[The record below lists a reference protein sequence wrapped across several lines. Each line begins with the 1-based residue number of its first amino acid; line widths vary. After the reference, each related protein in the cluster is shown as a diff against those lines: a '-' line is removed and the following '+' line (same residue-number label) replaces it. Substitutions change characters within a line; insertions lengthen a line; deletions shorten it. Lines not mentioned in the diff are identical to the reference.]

1 MRKIKTQDVF
11 KLARIIRISGA
22 KNELAEILRASQNG
36 NNGDARKVGVDLIM
50 TLVSV
55 CGEEEV
61 EKMLYELIGGI
72 AEKKPTDIMDLDL
85 DELIELFKEIG
96 EQNNLSNFFD
106 TAVKSA

>member
-1 MRKIKTQDVF
+1 MRKIKTHDVF

-22 KNELAEILRASQNG
+22 KKELTEALRASQE
-36 NNGDARKVGVDLIM
+36 GDAREVGIDLIM

-61 EKMLYELIGGI
+61 EKQLYELIGNI
-72 AEKKPTDIMDLDL
+72 SEKKPEEIEDLNL
-85 DELIELFKEIG
+85 DEFIDLIKEIG
-96 EQNNLSNFFD
+96 EQNNLSNFFN